1 MPKPMLAILRSIVQ
15 LEISTPEELSECT
28 QLTIPEVIG
37 TLRYFES
44 RGYIEWSRIKRE
56 FQIIGIALLPMPY
69 TVNIYW

>member
-1 MPKPMLAILRSIVQ
+1 MLAILRSIVQ

-44 RGYIEWSRIKRE
+44 RNYIEWSDDKAKISDHWYRYITN
-56 FQIIGIALLPMPY
+56 ALHRQHLL
-69 TVNIYW
+69 VK